1 MRQFLLLALASIAM
15 WSAPQT
21 ASAGP
26 TLDRVLKEKKLVVGV
41 APWNRFVAMNPQTNK
56 YEGYIADDIM
66 NLEAMTGIKVEI
78 VNTTWGGL
86 IAGLQAGKW
95 DIIMTGLGATP
106 ERAAAAAFSEAYG
119 YISATALTRANN
131 PAVSL
136 ADLDKPNSVIATVA
150 GTSQQKFS
158 QRVFKNAK
166 VIGYNDTGAAVLE
179 VMQGRATAYMGDSV
193 SNAARAKERPT
204 EVKNIVFPNAQT
216 EWNSL
221 NHAVRYEDLDL
232 LQFIDTYIR
241 TMKLRGWYKE
251 LAEKWGL
258 PPELATGPN

>member
-1 MRQFLLLALASIAM
+1 MKKLLLLALAGLMVLA
-15 WSAPQT
+15 APIS

-26 TLDRVLKEKKLVVGV
+26 TLERVLKEKKLVVGV
-41 APWNRFVAMNPQTNK
+41 APWNRFVAINPQTNK

-66 NLEAMTGIKVEI
+66 NLEALTGIKVEI
-78 VNTTWGGL
+78 VNTTWSGL

-106 ERAAAAAFSEAYG
+106 ERATAAAFSEAYG
-119 YISATALTRANN
+119 YISATALLKADTA
-131 PAVSL
+131 AASL
-136 ADLDKPNSVIATVA
+136 ADLDKPNNVIAAVA
-150 GTSQQKFS
+150 GTAQLKFS
-158 QRVFKNAK
+158 QRVFKQAK
-166 VIGYNDTGAAVLE
+166 VVGYNDTAAAVLE

-193 SNAARAKERPT
+193 SNAARAKERPA
-204 EVKNIVFPNAQT
+204 EVKNFVFPNT

-221 NHAVRYEDLDL
+221 NHVVRYEDLDL

-258 PPELATGPN
+258 PPELATGPQ

>member
-1 MRQFLLLALASIAM
+1 MKTLLAALALGIAALALP
-15 WSAPQT
+15 SA
-21 ASAGP
+21 ADAGA
-26 TLDRVLKEKKLVVGV
+26 TLERVLKEKKRVVGV
-41 APWNRFVAMNPQTNK
+41 ATWNKFVAMNPQTNK
-56 YEGYIADDIM
+56 YEGFIADDILNM
-66 NLEAMTGIKVEI
+66 EAATGIKVEF
-78 VNTTWGGL
+78 VNTSWGGL

-95 DIIMTGLGATP
+95 DIIMTGMGATP
-106 ERAAAAAFSEAYG
+106 ERATAVAFSEPYG
-119 YISATALTRANN
+119 YISATAMLKADN
-131 PAVSL
+131 PAKTRD
-136 ADLDKPNSVIATVA
+136 DLDKPGNIISTVA

-166 VIGYNDTGAAVLE
+166 VVGFPDTAAAVLE

-193 SNAARAKERPT
+193 SNANREKERPK
-204 EVKNIVFPNAQT
+204 EVRNLIFADT

-232 LQFIDTYIR
+232 LTFVNPYIR

-251 LAEKWGL
+251 LANKWEL